1 MNKAE
6 QAAVFCEEILTEFE
20 KTNDPE
26 EKLILLGVLTN
37 KLNEWSLA
45 MRLDAIQR
53 GSREQSRGNEKAGH

>member
-6 QAAVFCEEILTEFE
+6 QAAVFCEEVLAEFE

-45 MRLDAIQR
+45 MKLDAIQR
-53 GSREQSRGNEKAGH
+53 ESRELTKHHP